1 MLSAA
6 DYAVLIFYFIFML
19 SMGWV
24 FKRFIKNTSDYFRSG
39 GEMLWWIV
47 GAGAFMT
54 NFSAVSFTGMA
65 GKAYQ
70 DGPVVLIIFF
80 AGAIGFFFNWLYF
93 APVFRQMRCITAM
106 DAVRKRFGAANEQFF
121 TWIQIPT
128 GMLYAAIWLN
138 GLAVFLSAAF
148 GVSMTLTIVVTAA
161 AVLFLTLLGGSWS

>member
-1 MLSAA
+1 MKPTLALAPTLSAA
-6 DYAVLIFYFIFML
+6 DYGVLVFYFVFML

-70 DGPVVLIIFF
+70 DGPVVLVIFF
-80 AGAIGFFFNWLYF
+80 AGA
-93 APVFRQMRCITAM
+93 
-106 DAVRKRFGAANEQFF
+106 K
-121 TWIQIPT
+121 
-128 GMLYAAIWLN
+128 
-138 GLAVFLSAAF
+138 
-148 GVSMTLTIVVTAA
+148 
-161 AVLFLTLLGGSWS
+161 

>member
-1 MLSAA
+1 
-6 DYAVLIFYFIFML
+6 ML
-19 SMGWV
+19 SMGWI

-65 GKAYQ
+65 GKAYN
-70 DGPVVLIIFF
+70 DGPLVLVIFF
-80 AGAIGFFFNWLYF
+80 GGAVGFLFNYLYF
-93 APVFRQMRCITAM
+93 APVFRQMRCVTAM

-121 TWIQIPT
+121 TWLNIPI

-138 GLAVFLSAAF
+138 GLAVLLTPAFVLSMH
-148 GVSMTLTIVVTAA
+148 VTIMVTG
-161 AVLFLTLLGGSWS
+161 AVALVMSLVGGSWTSIA

>member
-1 MLSAA
+1 MKPTLALAPTLSAA
-6 DYAVLIFYFIFML
+6 DYGVLVFYFVFML

-70 DGPVVLIIFF
+70 DGPVVLVIFF
-80 AGAIGFFFNWLYF
+80 AGSIGY
-93 APVFRQMRCITAM
+93 V
-106 DAVRKRFGAANEQFF
+106 
-121 TWIQIPT
+121 
-128 GMLYAAIWLN
+128 YACDR
-138 GLAVFLSAAF
+138 LSRRP
-148 GVSMTLTIVVTAA
+148 
-161 AVLFLTLLGGSWS
+161 